1 MNRNRKLLIAVL
13 AILFILTGFFR
24 EFVFLNVNEQM
35 RVTYYNSPDPHVA
48 PSMQWLGAF
57 SYTTLYYM
65 KWILTLG
72 FTVIFALFAAFIVQT
87 IFRDK
92 RLVRIS
98 LVAYFVVFFTSFLF
112 FLSGALS
119 GNPETTYAIA
129 RFLAGIIESPAMLII
144 LVGAF
149 TIIRRN

>member
-1 MNRNRKLLIAVL
+1 MSRNHKLLIATL

-48 PSMQWLGAF
+48 PSMQWLESF

-65 KWILTLG
+65 KWFLTLV
-72 FTVIFALFAAFIVQT
+72 FTIVFALLGSFIVNT

-92 RLVRIS
+92 KLVRLS
-98 LVAYFVVFFTSFLF
+98 LIAYASVFFASFLF
-112 FLSGALS
+112 FLVGAIS
-119 GNPETTYAIA
+119 GNTEATYAIA

-144 LVGAF
+144 LLGAF

>member
-1 MNRNRKLLIAVL
+1 MSRNHKLLIATL

-35 RVTYYNSPDPHVA
+35 RVTYYHSPDPHVA
-48 PSMQWLGAF
+48 PSMQWLGSF

-65 KWILTLG
+65 KWFLTLG
-72 FTVIFALFAAFIVQT
+72 FTIVFALLAAWIVNT

-92 RLVRIS
+92 KLVRLS
-98 LVAYFVVFFTSFLF
+98 LIVYSAVFIASFMF
-112 FLSGALS
+112 FLAGAFF
-119 GNPETTYAIA
+119 GNTETTYAIA

-144 LVGAF
+144 LLGAF